1 MNVFLNEYS
10 GFCFALNFELNHF
23 YARFNEKMDFQN
35 GSARARWHCALEG
48 GQFRFWSNLNFML
61 TCGISQSFRIFNPTF
76 EQICCSKFSKDGPQ
90 KQKI

>member
-48 GQFRFWSNLNFML
+48 GQFRFWSL
-61 TCGISQSFRIFNPTF
+61 TVPFCVYLWHRSVIQDILSHI
-76 EQICCSKFSKDGPQ
+76 
-90 KQKI
+90 